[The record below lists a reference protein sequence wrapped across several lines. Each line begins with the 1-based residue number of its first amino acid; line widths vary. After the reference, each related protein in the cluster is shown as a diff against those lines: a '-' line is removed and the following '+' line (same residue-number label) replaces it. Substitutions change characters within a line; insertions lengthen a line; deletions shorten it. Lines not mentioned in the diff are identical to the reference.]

1 MSRQSQQLPVVV
13 ITKLP
18 RWKYFQWFLLGFYQL
33 KKKGE
38 IRLKFELDPASRLS
52 LRVNN
57 SLLLSL
63 GKKLFPVKDAYN
75 LEGYIWIEGQ
85 KKAFCIDSADSP
97 YVLDSVLLEQVDVY
111 FKMQCPKMIDAKGFA
126 LTEQICIPYCDH
138 RHKDESLECLTDRGE
153 RKPCL
158 NLERNLHKIKPLMVG
173 PRRLARGNTPGVL
186 EKSYRRYLSSS
197 RITTTKKL
205 MCYFGNALGPKPSS
219 RVEKP
224 DFDWESD
231 LLSWFGERVNHPNEK
246 RAQAADLIEGLG
258 KKYDARIINPTHAD
272 SGKKGR
278 REDLVVPL
286 KDFCDHIAHFEY
298 NLNISGYRLSIPN
311 RFIESF
317 MAGTA
322 ILTDRLKL
330 KWYLP
335 FDGEVVETVEM
346 GYLPMETVDFQQFE
360 SDVKALPT
368 VEKKDIL
375 ESFYGKWAP
384 DVVAKY
390 IVRTVVGMN

>member
-1 MSRQSQQLPVVV
+1 MNRLSQQLPVVV

-33 KKKGE
+33 KKKGR
-38 IRLKFELDPASRLS
+38 IRLKFRLDPASRLS

-57 SLLLSL
+57 SFLLSV

-75 LEGYIWIEGQ
+75 LEGYISIDGR
-85 KKAFCIDSADSP
+85 KKTFCIDSADSP
-97 YVLDSVLLEQVDVY
+97 YLLDSVLLEQVDVY
-111 FKMQCPKMIDAKGFA
+111 FKMQCPETIEAKGFA
-126 LTEQICIPYCDH
+126 LTEQVCIPYCDH
-138 RHKDESLECLTDRGE
+138 RHKDESLKSLTDRGE
-153 RKPCL
+153 RKPCS
-158 NLERNLHKIKPLMVG
+158 NLENHLHKIKPLMVG
-173 PRRLARGNTPGVL
+173 PRRLARGNASWAL

-197 RITTTKKL
+197 RITATKKL

-231 LLSWFGERVNHPNEK
+231 LLSWFGNRVGHPNEK
-246 RAQAADLIEGLG
+246 RAQAAARMEGLG
-258 KKYDARIINPTHAD
+258 TKYDARIINPAHAD

-278 REDLVVPL
+278 REDLVIPL
-286 KDFCDHIAHFEY
+286 RDFCDHIAHFEY
-298 NLNISGYRLSIPN
+298 NLNISGYRLSMPN

-335 FDGEVVETVEM
+335 FDKEVVETVEM
-346 GYLPMETVDFQQFE
+346 GYLPLEKVDFRQFE
-360 SDVKALPT
+360 SDMKTLPAVKKEE
-368 VEKKDIL
+368 VL
-375 ESFYGKWAP
+375 EAFYRKWAP
-384 DVVAKY
+384 DVVAGY
-390 IVRTVVGMN
+390 IVETVVGKE